1 MATRLGSIDKVR
13 ASRDGHE
20 FHEAWAARKALQ
32 LLLPTDD
39 LVGIAVEGL
48 SADDNQRAVRES
60 VEIADLTLY
69 YGQGTT
75 FDLAERVVILQ
86 FKYSLRA
93 HHVPFRMSD
102 ARKTIQKFAK
112 AYSDHKERFGLGEVT
127 RKLEFQLITN
137 RPISSSLQTGI
148 LGIAAGKALKA
159 EAQRQ
164 ANQFKSAC
172 GFKGKALVAF
182 AQRLSVSGFAGSL
195 GEKKRELSRILVDWA
210 AASDG
215 VARACLGGIRQ
226 LIRDKAGS
234 AGQGANV
241 IRRTDVIDA
250 LDLQGIEDLFPC
262 PASFPDVGKI
272 VLREQ
277 LNAVTG
283 LIPKLDKP
291 LLIHSAGGVGK
302 TVFLQSVSKV
312 LAKEHQVVLFDCF
325 GGGAYR
331 APEDS
336 RHLPRRGLVH
346 IVNLLAREG
355 LCDPLLPLHSN
366 VEELVKAARRR
377 FGQAVSTLRR
387 GAPETQL
394 LVFLDAIDNAAEH
407 AKDKNEPC
415 FPRLLLE
422 SFHYGGRIPGVQLI
436 VSCRTHR
443 RETSSGQVACEELEL
458 RPFSEVESR
467 DYLRHRVKDLSVTEE
482 QVAYARSGGNPRI
495 LEHLALSDRGLLEP
509 SETKKTI
516 ELDSLLKSRIQ
527 EALKE
532 ATRRGSN
539 DDTVKEFLAGLAVL
553 PPPVPLKEYADAFQM
568 DPSAIE
574 SFAADLA
581 PLLERTTHGLM
592 FRDEPT
598 ETLIRETYSS
608 NVEAL
613 RSVAQNLLAKQGS
626 SVYAASALPAL
637 LQKLDD
643 SDLLFKLAF
652 DERFPETIT
661 SSVGKQIIRYARLKA
676 ATLQAAKN
684 SDYDRL
690 VHLLVELS
698 TIAAVNQR
706 GTEYILQSP
715 DLVVAFKEVDAARR
729 LFETRTAW
737 QGTRHARLAI
747 ANALSQQS
755 NDAYRH
761 AVAAAEW
768 IYHHSQQDDAYQREK
783 GGPERQD
790 IAAIALCLIS
800 QGRPRRAVS
809 FLQQWKSWYRFEISE
824 YLFSYLNQARL
835 EAPQRAVLQSDF
847 LRVLGADIS
856 LLAGALS
863 FRELDESEVRRL
875 VRNLSR
881 ACNTGKAIEVDS
893 RLHWEKQRTIQDG
906 LLKASGLALAF
917 KLRRDALR
925 ILRVLPL
932 ERPRLW
938 SFNDRLTDNSVFY
951 FVCHGAIRSAAER
964 EAITERTI
972 LPADLLDLCSGIPS
986 AVQGAKLRKALKD
999 EFETRFKAQ
1008 SQLDEKKR
1016 VITYDVKR
1024 DAEDFIDGYLDSLL
1038 ELTRAFAAVLSAQR
1052 HKADNA
1058 FLALVGSWSRL
1069 RKDRGYYAGGRRGE
1083 FFFDLLGQRLTLFAL
1098 WLRADLKQTSVRTFL
1113 SQLKDGARLGAPT
1126 VIEVLSILAQ
1136 RVALHELSG
1145 ETAVEAKRLI
1155 EKEDEVAYRASLH
1168 ARLAR
1173 AMLPAS
1179 RDEAASYFRA
1189 GLEQMDAVGSGDYQL
1204 TNELLLFAASLKGG
1218 ELEEREIHALT
1229 NICELNMP
1237 DEAEK
1242 FAWRAFGKGLARVSG
1257 LRGLAKLG
1265 RWDDR
1270 SKVSLRISLLPYMT
1284 ALIEDDKISPQTALG
1299 LLRLSDPVELYEC
1312 DTATFADAIHNKK
1325 CTNAKEL
1332 FTEMLRQ
1339 YNDNEPGI
1347 WSSRTLAAL
1356 ASIADDIFGGDTRQ
1370 SAYLSLAA
1378 HRFERVNDERNR
1390 HLNYHGKHH
1399 AELRI
1404 TPSRRKPGTNHAFKK
1419 IVANILPTD
1428 STSISN
1434 AVAAL
1439 DSLRHDNDLKG
1450 RLFTKLR
1457 ERLSFGD
1464 RAKYIEAVARL
1475 ENLNIY
1481 SKLGE
1486 LAECKKRW
1494 GRSSASLD
1502 GAYERIGIPLMQI
1515 HADDF
1520 ISNDRL
1526 SGYHLAEMAQL
1537 CNIPK
1542 PVIMLELVK
1551 IFSRPDTHVPAAV
1564 WMALASIACGQ
1575 AKVGEGQVAL
1585 RRLLNSSAAK
1595 LASGVVDGEWKEGQ
1609 YPKDGEM
1616 QIAAGL
1622 VWLKLGSPAASD
1634 RWQAAHSV
1642 RCFGR
1647 LEKWAVVDALVSRLQ
1662 AKDAGPFQASE
1673 LSFYFLHAR
1682 LWLLIALAR
1691 MALDHPADIARYEK
1705 PLKAVVLDTDMPHV
1719 LLRHFAAQTLLTCA
1733 RTGNTRLSE
1742 KELKEV
1748 ENTNASPFPMLVKTR
1763 QEWGHDSFYDSRPK
1777 NLPKPQYE
1785 FHLDYDFEKYRVHS
1799 LSEVFGKTPWEV
1811 KDSIST
1817 FVRGLDPDVTSM
1829 YDRGGRERH
1838 SSRFGRMTSEYH
1850 FYGEQLGW
1858 NGLYL
1863 VAGQFLRQ
1871 YPVTNRSYSDDPWS
1885 NWLNGELLTRADGL
1899 WLADGMDATPLD
1911 TQTNL
1916 LEEGETGLVI
1926 TGKRRK
1932 LLSLVGIH
1940 LQIPKELVVDGSWR
1954 SADNISVDISSA
1966 LVAAKHAGV
1975 LATELAI
1982 EEPFRVWLPSRR
1994 EGDDEY
2000 EPSKKPNCESW
2011 IVSPSLETRLD
2022 GDDPL
2027 GAGSAQTRPYFVH
2040 GIRQL
2045 WALKAGDVFNR
2056 AWLAPGGKRVAYS
2069 EAWGRRSRQDDD
2081 GSSTG
2086 QRLICSSEFLR
2097 QLLAEKRAELLLLIK
2112 LQRYE
2117 KGFGNEP
2124 SRFSHTTAVLRIKP
2138 TLSFRFYGGAINLLH
2153 KDRF

>member
-48 SADDNQRAVRES
+48 SAEDNQGAAQES

-69 YGQGTT
+69 HGQGDT
-75 FDLAERVVILQ
+75 FGVAERVVILQ

-93 HHVPFRMSD
+93 HHVPFRMGD

-112 AYSDHKERFGLGEVT
+112 AYSDHKQRFGLGEVT
-127 RKLEFQLITN
+127 KKMEFQLITN
-137 RPISSSLQTGI
+137 RPISSSLQNAI
-148 LGIAAGKALKA
+148 SGIAAGKTLKV

-164 ANQFKSAC
+164 AKQFKSAC
-172 GFKGKALVAF
+172 GFKGTALVDF
-182 AQRLSVSGFAGSL
+182 AQRVSVSGFAGSL

-215 VARACLGGIRQ
+215 VARACLGGMRQ

-262 PASFPDVGKI
+262 PASFPDIGKI

-277 LNAVTG
+277 LSAVTA

-291 LLIHSAGGVGK
+291 LLIHSAGGMGK

-312 LAKEHQVVLFDCF
+312 LTKEHEVVLFDCF

-394 LVFLDAIDNAAEH
+394 LIFLDAIDNAAEH

-422 SFHYGGRIPGVQLI
+422 SFYYGGRIPGVQLI

-443 RETSSGQVACEELEL
+443 RETSRGQIACEELEL
-458 RPFSEVESR
+458 RPFSDVESR
-467 DYLRHRVKDLSVTEE
+467 DFLRHRVKDLSVTEE

-509 SETKKTI
+509 SETKKAI
-516 ELDSLLKSRIQ
+516 ELDGLLKSRIQ

-532 ATRRGSN
+532 ATRRGSK
-539 DDTVKEFLAGLAVL
+539 DETVKEFLAGLAVL
-553 PPPVPLKEYADAFQM
+553 PPPVPLKEYANAYQM
-568 DPSAIE
+568 DLSAIE

-613 RSVAQNLLAKQGS
+613 RSVAQNLFAKQGS
-626 SVYAASALPAL
+626 SVYAASALPPL

-661 SSVGKQIIRYARLKA
+661 SSVGKQTIRYARLKA
-676 ATLQAAKN
+676 AALQAAKN
-684 SDYDRL
+684 SAYDQL
-690 VHLLVELS
+690 VHLLLELS

-706 GTEYILQSP
+706 GTEYILQNP

-729 LFETRTAW
+729 LFETRTSW

-747 ANALSQQS
+747 ANALSQQF

-768 IYHHSQQDDAYQREK
+768 IYHHSQQDEAYQREK

-790 IAAIALCLIS
+790 LAAIALCLIT

-809 FLQQWKSWYRFEISE
+809 FLQQWKLWYRFEVAE
-824 YLFSYLNQARL
+824 HLFSYLNQARL
-835 EAPQRAVLQSDF
+835 EAPQRSVRQSDF
-847 LRVLGADIS
+847 VRWLGSDIS

-863 FRELDESEVRRL
+863 FQELDESEVRRL
-875 VRNLSR
+875 VRKLAR
-881 ACNTGKAIEVDS
+881 ACKAGKPIEVDW
-893 RLHWEKQRTIQDG
+893 RIHWEKQRTIRDG
-906 LLKASGLALAF
+906 LLKASALGVAV
-917 KLRRDALR
+917 KLRCDALR
-925 ILRVLPL
+925 ILRVLSL
-932 ERPRLW
+932 ERPQLW

-951 FVCHGAIRSAAER
+951 FLCDAAIRSAAAR
-964 EAITERTI
+964 YPITERTI
-972 LPADLLDLCSGIPS
+972 LPADLLELCSSIPL
-986 AVQGAKLRKALKD
+986 AVEGAEFRKALKD
-999 EFETRFKAQ
+999 ELETRFKAQ
-1008 SQLDEKKR
+1008 SQLGEKKR
-1016 VITYDVKR
+1016 VITYDLKR
-1024 DAEDFIDGYLDSLL
+1024 DATDFIDGYLDSLL
-1038 ELTRAFAAVLSAQR
+1038 ELSRAFAAVLSADR

-1058 FLALVGSWSRL
+1058 FLALSSSWSGL
-1069 RKDRGYYAGGRRGE
+1069 RKDRGYYGGGRRGE
-1083 FFFDLLGQRLTLFAL
+1083 FFFDHLGQQLAVFAL
-1098 WLRADLKQTSVRTFL
+1098 WLRADLKQTSVRGFL
-1113 SQLKDGARLGAPT
+1113 SQLKDGARLGAPM
-1126 VIEVLSILAQ
+1126 VIEVLSILSQ
-1136 RVALHELSG
+1136 RTELHELSG

-1155 EKEDEVAYRASLH
+1155 EKEDEVASRASLH

-1189 GLEQMDAVGSGDYQL
+1189 GLEQMDAVGSGDYEL

-1242 FAWRAFGKGLARVSG
+1242 FGWFAFAKGLSRVSG
-1257 LRGLAKLG
+1257 LRGIAKLG

-1270 SKVSLRISLLPYMT
+1270 SKVSLRVSLLPYLT
-1284 ALIEDDKISPQTALG
+1284 ALIEDDKISPETALG

-1312 DTATFADAIHNKK
+1312 GTATFAGAMHNKK
-1325 CTNAKEL
+1325 YVNAKDL
-1332 FTEMLRQ
+1332 FTELLRQ
-1339 YNDNEPGI
+1339 YNENVPGI

-1356 ASIADDIFGGDTRQ
+1356 ASIADDIFAGDKKQ

-1378 HRFERVNDERNR
+1378 HRLGRVSDERNR
-1390 HLNYHGKHH
+1390 QSNYHGRQH

-1404 TPSRRKPGTNHAFKK
+1404 TPPRKKPGTNHAFRK
-1419 IVANILPTD
+1419 IVANIVPTD

-1434 AVAAL
+1434 ALSTL
-1439 DSLRHDNDLKG
+1439 DSLGHGNDFKG
-1450 RLFTKLR
+1450 RLFTKMR
-1457 ERLSFGD
+1457 ERVSFGD

-1481 SKLGE
+1481 SKLSE
-1486 LAECKKRW
+1486 LAECKKNWR
-1494 GRSSASLD
+1494 RSSGTLD
-1502 GAYERIGIPLMQI
+1502 ATYERIGIPLIQI
-1515 HADDF
+1515 HADDL
-1520 ISNDRL
+1520 ITYDRL
-1526 SGYHLAEMAQL
+1526 SGYHLAEIAEL
-1537 CNIPK
+1537 CNIPM
-1542 PVIMLELVK
+1542 PVIMLELVG
-1551 IFSRPDTHVPAAV
+1551 IFSRPDTHVSAAV
-1564 WMALASIACGQ
+1564 WMALASIACGR
-1575 AKVGEGQVAL
+1575 ARVGEGQVAL

-1595 LASGVVDGEWKEGQ
+1595 LASGVVDGGWKEGL
-1609 YPKDGEM
+1609 YPRDGEM

-1647 LEKWAVVDALVSRLQ
+1647 LGKWAVVDALVSGLQ
-1662 AKDAGPFQASE
+1662 ARDAGPFQAPE

-1682 LWLLIALAR
+1682 LWLLVALAR
-1691 MALDHPADIARYEK
+1691 MALDHPADIARYEQA
-1705 PLKAVVLDTDMPHV
+1705 LKAVVLDTDMPHV

-1733 RTGNTRLSE
+1733 RTGNTQLLGE
-1742 KELKEV
+1742 ELKEI
-1748 ENTNASPFPMLVKTR
+1748 ENINLSPFPMLLKNR
-1763 QEWGHDSFYDSRPK
+1763 QEWGHNSFYDSRSK
-1777 NLPKPQYE
+1777 KLPEPQYE
-1785 FHLDYDFEKYRVHS
+1785 FHLDYDFEKYRVHG
-1799 LSEVFGKTPWEV
+1799 LSDVFGKTAWEV

-1817 FVRGLDPDVTSM
+1817 FVRGLDPNVTSM
-1829 YDRGGRERH
+1829 HDRGGRERH
-1838 SSRFGRMTSEYH
+1838 SNRFGRMTSEYH

-1863 VAGQFLRQ
+1863 AAGQFLRQ
-1871 YPVTNRSYSDDPWS
+1871 YPVTNRSYDDDPWP
-1885 NWLNGELLTRADGL
+1885 NWLNGELLTRIDGL
-1899 WLADGMDATPLD
+1899 WLADGIDATPLD
-1911 TQTNL
+1911 TQINL

-1926 TGKRRK
+1926 TGNRRK
-1932 LLSLVGIH
+1932 LLSLVGIDSE
-1940 LQIPKELVVDGSWR
+1940 IPKDLVVDGNWR
-1954 SADNISVDISSA
+1954 SADNIHVDISSA
-1966 LVAAKHAGV
+1966 LASTKHAGV
-1975 LATELAI
+1975 LARQLAA

-2000 EPSKKPNCESW
+2000 EPSKKQNCESW
-2011 IVSPSLETRLD
+2011 VVSPSSETRLD

-2027 GAGSAQTRPYFVH
+2027 GASCAVTRPYFIQEV
-2040 GIRQL
+2040 RQL
-2045 WALKAGDVFNR
+2045 WDLKAGDAFNR
-2056 AWLAPGGKRVAYS
+2056 AWCTPGGKRVAFS
-2069 EAWGRRSRQDDD
+2069 EAWGRHSRQDDD
-2081 GSSTG
+2081 GTSASK
-2086 QRLICSSEFLR
+2086 RLICSSEFLGR
-2097 QLLAEKRAELLLLIK
+2097 LLAKKQAELLLLIR

-2117 KGFGNEP
+2117 KGLGNES
-2124 SRFSHTTAVLRIKP
+2124 SRFSHTTAVLRIKQ